1 MYIYVCMCI
10 YVYVCVYIYM
20 YIYICVYIYI
30 YIYKIFFKVQR
41 QFPKINFG
49 GFLFYLHMGPL
60 FYVAIIEL

>member
-1 MYIYVCMCI
+1 MC
-10 YVYVCVYIYM
+10 VCVYIYM
-20 YIYICVYIYI
+20 YVYI